1 MALGSSAG
9 RSAGN
14 RTAEEAPRRATQR
27 ERAYIDP
34 PLDQLVPVEERAAR
48 WQLTPRGEKLADAL
62 AWGLWLGF
70 CVFFAVIVCAWWGLL

>member
-9 RSAGN
+9 RSSGN
-14 RTAEEAPRRATQR
+14 RTSPSARRRATER
-27 ERAYIDP
+27 ERSYIDP
-34 PLDQLVPVEERAAR
+34 PMDQLVSIEETSSR
-48 WQLTPRGEKLADAL
+48 WQVTPRGEKLLDAL